1 MVMLNLEDED
11 DETELVNHLYS
22 EEEEVKSTIS
32 EQHDGDG
39 DVDAQAEDEDDET
52 ELVNHLY
59 SEEEESLNEAAMAD
73 VTVLREGKQLGNM
86 YSFIKSELRMYSSYL
101 KYSNVSKAVTL

>member
-1 MVMLNLEDED
+1 
-11 DETELVNHLYS
+11 
-22 EEEEVKSTIS
+22 VKSTIS

-59 SEEEESLNEAAMAD
+59 SEEEEVSCQS
-73 VTVLREGKQLGNM
+73 K
-86 YSFIKSELRMYSSYL
+86 SFTRRL
-101 KYSNVSKAVTL
+101 T

>member
-1 MVMLNLEDED
+1 
-11 DETELVNHLYS
+11 
-22 EEEEVKSTIS
+22 VKSTIS

-59 SEEEESLNEAAMAD
+59 SEEEE
-73 VTVLREGKQLGNM
+73 VVCH
-86 YSFIKSELRMYSSYL
+86 
-101 KYSNVSKAVTL
+101 SKLMTRCLTY